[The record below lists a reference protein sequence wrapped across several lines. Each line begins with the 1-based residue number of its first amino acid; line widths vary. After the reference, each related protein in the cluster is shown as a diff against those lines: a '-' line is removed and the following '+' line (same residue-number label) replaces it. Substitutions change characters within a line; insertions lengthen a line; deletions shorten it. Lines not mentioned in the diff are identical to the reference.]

1 MITCNVCNINK
12 EEDKFRRYLDKNGNV
27 KRYAKIC
34 KACDYERSKEHRN
47 EICKEYYAKNNK
59 IIKKQRK
66 KFRKENPDNQKEQLL
81 KLLEKRPTF
90 KIIRTIGRRIR
101 KSIEDIE
108 KWRSIIDFNE
118 ETLKELLEYNFLID
132 WDLGMTLENHGTV
145 WEIDHVK
152 PISSFDLTKKNEQ
165 KLAFSWKNTVPR
177 LCSDNK
183 KKSNKIMHNEIK
195 EINKRVRI
203 FEVMKLLKCQKQPVN
218 TINK

>member
-1 MITCNVCNINK
+1 M
-12 EEDKFRRYLDKNGNV
+12 D
-27 KRYAKIC
+27 KIC
-34 KACDYERSKEHRN
+34 IGCNEKLDQCNFRSYTHKGRLVIKGKCKKCENERMKN
-47 EICKEYYAKNNK
+47 YYARKNQD
-59 IIKKQRK
+59 IKKQRK
-66 KFRKENPDNQKEQLL
+66 EFHKENPNNRKNQIE
-81 KLLEKRPTF
+81 KLFKKRPTF
-90 KIIRTIGRRIR
+90 KILRSISRRIR
-101 KSIEDIE
+101 KSINDI
-108 KWRSIIDFNE
+108 KNWKSIIDFNE
-118 ETLKELLEYNFLID
+118 ETLKEWLEYNFLID

-195 EINKRVRI
+195 EINKRVHI
-203 FEVMKLLKCQKQPVN
+203 FEMMKVLKCQKQPVN